1 MEIISKINES
11 RNIINKWKRQGLSIG
26 FVPTMGCLHQGHLS
40 LIEQA
45 RQENDKVIVSIF
57 VNPLQFGPNEDFSR
71 YPRSLDKDV
80 EGCRN
85 FGTDMVFTPSL
96 NELLPENNLVFVDVE
111 LLGNNLCGSSRPG
124 HFKGVCTI
132 VAKLFNILTPDRSYF
147 GEKDAQQ
154 LAIITRMVKDLN
166 FNTEIIPCLIVR
178 EADGLAMSSR
188 NIYLTPEERHAATII
203 TKSLSSA
210 KSLLQN
216 GERDSLTIRSHIIE
230 SIKTEP
236 LANIDY
242 VEIVDHSNLQF
253 VDKIENPILIAVAVY
268 FGKTRLIDNLTYKE
282 V

>member
-1 MEIISKINES
+1 MDIISKINET
-11 RNIINKWKRQGLSIG
+11 RNKINEWKKQGLSIG

-57 VNPLQFGPNEDFSR
+57 VNPLQFGPTEDFSR
-71 YPRSLDKDV
+71 YPRSLDKDL
-80 EGCRN
+80 EGCKN
-85 FGTDMVFTPSL
+85 FGADLVFTPSL
-96 NELLPENNLVFVDVE
+96 NELLPETNLVYVDVD

-124 HFKGVCTI
+124 HFRGVCTI

-147 GEKDAQQ
+147 GQKDAQQ

-166 FNTEIIPCLIVR
+166 FNTIIVPCPIVR

-188 NIYLTPEERHAATII
+188 NVYLTPEERKSATII
-203 TKSLSSA
+203 SKSLTAA
-210 KSLLQN
+210 KSLLEQ
-216 GERDSLTIRSHIIE
+216 GERDSLNIKSFIID
-230 SIKTEP
+230 SIKSEP

-242 VEIVDHSNLQF
+242 VEIVDHESLQY
-253 VDKIENPILIAVAVY
+253 VDTIEKPILIAVAVY
-268 FGKTRLIDNLTYKE
+268 FGKTRLIDNFTYKE

>member
-1 MEIISKINES
+1 METISKINEA

-71 YPRSLDKDV
+71 YPRSLDKDL
-80 EGCRN
+80 EGCKN
-85 FGTDMVFTPSL
+85 FGADLVFTPSL
-96 NELLPENNLVFVDVE
+96 NELLPEKNLIYVDVD

-124 HFKGVCTI
+124 HFRGVCTI

-147 GEKDAQQ
+147 GQKDAQQ
-154 LAIITRMVKDLN
+154 LAIISRMVKDLN
-166 FNTEIIPCLIVR
+166 FNTKIVPCPIVR

-188 NIYLTPEERHAATII
+188 NVYLTKEERKAATII
-203 TKSLSSA
+203 SKSLTAA
-210 KSLLQN
+210 KSLLEQ
-216 GERDSLTIRSHIIE
+216 GERDSFNIKSFIID
-230 SIKTEP
+230 SIKTQP

-242 VEIVDHSNLQF
+242 VEIVDHESLQY
-253 VDKIENPILIAVAVY
+253 VDIIEKPILIAVAVY
-268 FGKTRLIDNLTYKE
+268 FGKTRLIDNFTYKE

>member
-1 MEIISKINES
+1 MDIISKINEA
-11 RNIINKWKRQGLSIG
+11 RNKINEWKKQGLSIG

-71 YPRSLDKDV
+71 YPRSLDKDLD
-80 EGCRN
+80 GCRN
-85 FGTDMVFTPSL
+85 FGADLVFTPSL
-96 NELLPENNLVFVDVE
+96 NELLPEKNLVYVDVD

-124 HFKGVCTI
+124 HFRGVCTI

-147 GEKDAQQ
+147 GQKDAQQ

-166 FNTEIIPCLIVR
+166 FNTKIVPCPIIR

-188 NIYLTPEERHAATII
+188 NVYLTKEERKAATII
-203 TKSLSSA
+203 SRSLTAA
-210 KSLLQN
+210 KSLLEQ
-216 GERDSLTIRSHIIE
+216 GERDSLTIKSFIID

-242 VEIVDHSNLQF
+242 VEIVDHESLQY
-253 VDKIENPILIAVAVY
+253 VDIIEKPILIAVAVY
-268 FGKTRLIDNLTYKE
+268 FGKTRLIDNFTYKE

>member
-1 MEIISKINES
+1 METISKINEA

-71 YPRSLDKDV
+71 YPRSLDKDL
-80 EGCRN
+80 EGCKN
-85 FGTDMVFTPSL
+85 FGADLVFTPSL
-96 NELLPENNLVFVDVE
+96 NELLPEKNLIYVDVD

-124 HFKGVCTI
+124 HFRGVCTI

-147 GEKDAQQ
+147 GQKDAQQ

-166 FNTEIIPCLIVR
+166 FNTKIVPCPIVR

-188 NIYLTPEERHAATII
+188 NVYLTKEERKAATII
-203 TKSLSSA
+203 SKSLTAA
-210 KSLLQN
+210 KSLLEQ
-216 GERDSLTIRSHIIE
+216 GERDSLNIKSFIID

-242 VEIVDHSNLQF
+242 VEIVDHESLQY
-253 VDKIENPILIAVAVY
+253 VDNIEKPILIAVAVY
-268 FGKTRLIDNLTYKE
+268 FGKTRLIDNFTYTE

>member
-1 MEIISKINES
+1 METISKINEA
-11 RNIINKWKRQGLSIG
+11 RNIINEWKMQGLSIG

-71 YPRSLDKDV
+71 YPRSLDKDL

-85 FGTDMVFTPSL
+85 FGADLVFTPSL
-96 NELLPENNLVFVDVE
+96 NELLPEKNLVYVDVD

-124 HFKGVCTI
+124 HFRGVCTI

-147 GEKDAQQ
+147 GQKDAQQ
-154 LAIITRMVKDLN
+154 LAIISRMVKDLN
-166 FNTEIIPCLIVR
+166 FNTKIVPCPIVR

-188 NIYLTPEERHAATII
+188 NVYLTKEERKAATII
-203 TKSLSSA
+203 SKSLTAA
-210 KSLLQN
+210 KSLLEQ
-216 GERDSLTIRSHIIE
+216 GERDSFNIKSFIID
-230 SIKTEP
+230 SIKSES

-242 VEIVDHSNLQF
+242 VEIVDHESLQY
-253 VDKIENPILIAVAVY
+253 VDNIEKPILIAVAVY
-268 FGKTRLIDNLTYKE
+268 FGKTRLIDNFTYTE

>member
-1 MEIISKINES
+1 METISKINEA
-11 RNIINKWKRQGLSIG
+11 RNIINEWKRQDLSIG

-45 RQENDKVIVSIF
+45 KKENDKVIVSIF

-71 YPRSLDKDV
+71 YPRSLDKDL

-85 FGTDMVFTPSL
+85 FGADLVFTPSL
-96 NELLPENNLVFVDVE
+96 NELLSETNLVYVDVD

-124 HFKGVCTI
+124 HFRGVCTI
-132 VAKLFNILTPDRSYF
+132 VAKLFNILMPDRSYF
-147 GEKDAQQ
+147 GQKDAQQ

-166 FNTEIIPCLIVR
+166 FNTKIVPCPIVR

-188 NIYLTPEERHAATII
+188 NVYLTPEERKAATIVSR
-203 TKSLSSA
+203 SLLEA
-210 KSLLQN
+210 KSLLDQ
-216 GERDSLTIRSHIIE
+216 GERDSLNIKSFIID
-230 SIKTEP
+230 SIKSEP
-236 LANIDY
+236 LAKIDY
-242 VEIVDHSNLQF
+242 VEIVDHSTLQF
-253 VDKIENPILIAVAVY
+253 VDIIEKPILIAVAVY

>member
-1 MEIISKINES
+1 MVTISKIKEA
-11 RNIINKWKRQGLSIG
+11 RNIINEWKRQNISIG

-45 RQENDKVIVSIF
+45 RKENDKVIVSVF

-71 YPRSLDKDV
+71 YPRSLDKDL

-85 FGTDMVFTPSL
+85 FGADLVFTPSL
-96 NELLPENNLVFVDVE
+96 NELLPEKNLIHVDVD
-111 LLGNNLCGSSRPG
+111 LLGNNLCGNSRPG
-124 HFKGVCTI
+124 HFRGVCTI

-166 FNTEIIPCLIVR
+166 FNTQVIPCPIIR

-188 NIYLTPEERHAATII
+188 NVYLRPEERKAAVII
-203 TKSLSSA
+203 SRSLEKA
-210 KSLLQN
+210 KELLQH
-216 GERDSLTIRSHIIE
+216 GERDPLVIKSFIIE
-230 SIKTEP
+230 SIKSEP
-236 LANIDY
+236 LSQIDY
-242 VEIVDHSNLQF
+242 IEIVDKSTLQH
-253 VDKIENPILIAVAVY
+253 VEKIDSPILIAVAVY
-268 FGKTRLIDNLTYKE
+268 FGKTRLIDNLSYKE

>member
-1 MEIISKINES
+1 METISKINEA
-11 RNIINKWKRQGLSIG
+11 RNIINEWKKQGLSIG

-71 YPRSLDKDV
+71 YPRSLDKDL
-80 EGCRN
+80 EGCKN
-85 FGTDMVFTPSL
+85 FGADLVFTPSL
-96 NELLPENNLVFVDVE
+96 NELLPEKNLIYVDVD

-124 HFKGVCTI
+124 HFRGVCTI

-147 GEKDAQQ
+147 GQKDAQQ

-166 FNTEIIPCLIVR
+166 FNTEIVPCPIVR

-188 NIYLTPEERHAATII
+188 NVYLTKEERKAATII
-203 TKSLSSA
+203 SRSLTAA
-210 KSLLQN
+210 KSLLEQ
-216 GERDSLTIRSHIIE
+216 GERDSLNIKSFIID

-242 VEIVDHSNLQF
+242 VEIVDHESLQY
-253 VDKIENPILIAVAVY
+253 VDNIEKPILIAVAVY
-268 FGKTRLIDNLTYKE
+268 FGKTRLIDNFTYKE

>member
-1 MEIISKINES
+1 METISKINEA
-11 RNIINKWKRQGLSIG
+11 RNIINEWKKQGLSIG

-45 RQENDKVIVSIF
+45 RQENDKVVVSIF

-71 YPRSLDKDV
+71 YPRSLDKDLD
-80 EGCRN
+80 GCRN
-85 FGTDMVFTPSL
+85 FGADLVFTPSL
-96 NELLPENNLVFVDVE
+96 NELLPEKNLVYVDVD

-124 HFKGVCTI
+124 HFRGVCTI

-147 GEKDAQQ
+147 GQKDAQQ

-166 FNTEIIPCLIVR
+166 FNTKIVPCPIVR

-188 NIYLTPEERHAATII
+188 NVYLTKEERKAATII
-203 TKSLSSA
+203 SRSLTAA
-210 KSLLQN
+210 KSLLEQ
-216 GERDSLTIRSHIIE
+216 GERDSLTIKSFIID

-242 VEIVDHSNLQF
+242 VEIVDHESLQY
-253 VDKIENPILIAVAVY
+253 VDIIEKPILIAVAVY
-268 FGKTRLIDNLTYKE
+268 FGKTRLIDNFTYKE

>member
-1 MEIISKINES
+1 MEILSKIKQT
-11 RNIINKWKRQGLSIG
+11 RNLIKKWKQQNLTIG

-45 RQENDKVIVSIF
+45 RKENDKVIVSIF
-57 VNPLQFGPNEDFSR
+57 VNPLQFGPTEDFSR
-71 YPRSLDKDV
+71 YPRPLEKDL

-85 FGTDMVFTPSL
+85 FGADLIFTPTL
-96 NELLPENNLVFVDVE
+96 NELLPEKNLIYLDVE

-124 HFKGVCTI
+124 HFRGVCTI
-132 VAKLFNILTPDRSYF
+132 VAKLFNILTPNKSYF

-166 FNTEIIPCLIVR
+166 FETTVIPCPIIR

-188 NIYLTPEERHAATII
+188 NIYLKPEERIAARVIS
-203 TKSLSSA
+203 KSLA
-210 KSLLQN
+210 QARLLLDQ
-216 GERDSLTIRSHIIE
+216 GERDPFVIKSFIIGN
-230 SIKTEP
+230 IKSEP
-236 LANIDY
+236 LASIDY
-242 VEIVDHSNLQF
+242 IEIVDHTTLQF
-253 VDKIENPILIAVAVY
+253 VDKIEKPVLIAIAVH

>member
-1 MEIISKINES
+1 METISKINEA
-11 RNIINKWKRQGLSIG
+11 RNKINEWKKQGLSIG

-71 YPRSLDKDV
+71 YPRSLDKDL
-80 EGCRN
+80 EGCKN
-85 FGTDMVFTPSL
+85 FGADLVFTPSL
-96 NELLPENNLVFVDVE
+96 NELLPEKNLIYVDVD

-124 HFKGVCTI
+124 HFRGVCTI

-147 GEKDAQQ
+147 GQKDAQQ

-166 FNTEIIPCLIVR
+166 FNTEIVPCPIVI

-188 NIYLTPEERHAATII
+188 NVYLTKEERKAATII
-203 TKSLSSA
+203 SRSLTAA
-210 KSLLQN
+210 KSLLEQ
-216 GERDSLTIRSHIIE
+216 GERDSLNIKSFIID

-242 VEIVDHSNLQF
+242 VEIVDHESLQY
-253 VDKIENPILIAVAVY
+253 VDTIEKPILIAVAVY
-268 FGKTRLIDNLTYKE
+268 FGKTRLIDNFTYKE

>member
-1 MEIISKINES
+1 MDIISKINEA
-11 RNIINKWKRQGLSIG
+11 RNQINEWKKQGLSIG

-57 VNPLQFGPNEDFSR
+57 VNPLQFGPTEDFSR
-71 YPRSLDKDV
+71 YPRSLDKDL
-80 EGCRN
+80 EGCKN
-85 FGTDMVFTPSL
+85 FGADLVFTPSL
-96 NELLPENNLVFVDVE
+96 NELLPETNLVYVDVD

-124 HFKGVCTI
+124 HFRGVCTI

-147 GEKDAQQ
+147 GQKDAQQ

-166 FNTEIIPCLIVR
+166 FNTIIIPCPIVR

-188 NIYLTPEERHAATII
+188 NVYLTPEERKSATII
-203 TKSLSSA
+203 SKSLTAA
-210 KSLLQN
+210 KSLLEQ
-216 GERDSLTIRSHIIE
+216 GERDSLNIKSFIID
-230 SIKTEP
+230 SIKSEP

-242 VEIVDHSNLQF
+242 VEIVDHSTLQY
-253 VDKIENPILIAVAVY
+253 VDTIEKPILIAVAVY
-268 FGKTRLIDNLTYKE
+268 FGKTRLIDNFTYKE

>member
-1 MEIISKINES
+1 METISKINEA
-11 RNIINKWKRQGLSIG
+11 RNIINEWKRQGLSIG

-57 VNPLQFGPNEDFSR
+57 VNPLQFGPHEDFSR
-71 YPRSLDKDV
+71 YPRSLDKDL

-85 FGTDMVFTPSL
+85 FGADLVFTPSL
-96 NELLPENNLVFVDVE
+96 KELLPETNLVYVDVD

-124 HFKGVCTI
+124 HFRGVCTI

-147 GEKDAQQ
+147 GQKDAQQ

-166 FNTEIIPCLIVR
+166 FSTKIVPCPIVR

-188 NIYLTPEERHAATII
+188 NVYLTKEERKAATII
-203 TKSLSSA
+203 SKSLTAA
-210 KSLLQN
+210 KSLLEQ
-216 GERDSLTIRSHIIE
+216 GERDSLNIKSFIID

-242 VEIVDHSNLQF
+242 VEIVDHSTLQF
-253 VDKIENPILIAVAVY
+253 TDTIEKPILIAVAVY
-268 FGKTRLIDNLTYKE
+268 FGKTRLIDNFTYKE

>member
-1 MEIISKINES
+1 METISKINEA
-11 RNIINKWKRQGLSIG
+11 RNIINEWKKQGLSIG

-71 YPRSLDKDV
+71 YPRSLDKDL
-80 EGCRN
+80 EGCKN
-85 FGTDMVFTPSL
+85 FGADLVFTPSL
-96 NELLPENNLVFVDVE
+96 NELLPEKNLIYVDVD

-124 HFKGVCTI
+124 HFRGVCTI
-132 VAKLFNILTPDRSYF
+132 VAKLFNILTPDKSYF
-147 GEKDAQQ
+147 GQKDAQQ

-166 FNTEIIPCLIVR
+166 FNTKIVPCPIVR

-188 NIYLTPEERHAATII
+188 NVYLTKEERKAATII
-203 TKSLSSA
+203 SRSLTAA
-210 KSLLQN
+210 KSLLEQ
-216 GERDSLTIRSHIIE
+216 GERDSLNIKSFIID

-242 VEIVDHSNLQF
+242 VEIVDHESLQY
-253 VDKIENPILIAVAVY
+253 VDNIEKPILIAVAVY
-268 FGKTRLIDNLTYKE
+268 FGKTRLIDNFTYKE

>member
-1 MEIISKINES
+1 METISKINEA

-71 YPRSLDKDV
+71 YPRSLDKDL
-80 EGCRN
+80 EGCKN
-85 FGTDMVFTPSL
+85 FGADLVFTPSL
-96 NELLPENNLVFVDVE
+96 NELLPEKNLIYVDVD

-124 HFKGVCTI
+124 HFRGVCTI

-147 GEKDAQQ
+147 GQKDAQQ

-166 FNTEIIPCLIVR
+166 FNTKIVPCPIVR

-188 NIYLTPEERHAATII
+188 NVYLTKEERKAATII
-203 TKSLSSA
+203 SRSLTAA
-210 KSLLQN
+210 KSLLEQ
-216 GERDSLTIRSHIIE
+216 GERDSLNIKSFIID
-230 SIKTEP
+230 SIKSEP
-236 LANIDY
+236 LSNIDY
-242 VEIVDHSNLQF
+242 VEIVDHESLQY
-253 VDKIENPILIAVAVY
+253 VDNIEKPILIAIAVY
-268 FGKTRLIDNLTYKE
+268 FGKTRLIDNFTYKE

>member
-1 MEIISKINES
+1 METISKINEA
-11 RNIINKWKRQGLSIG
+11 RNIIKEWKRQNLSIG

-71 YPRSLDKDV
+71 YPRSLDKDL
-80 EGCRN
+80 EGCKN
-85 FGTDMVFTPSL
+85 FGADLVFTPSL
-96 NELLPENNLVFVDVE
+96 NELLPEKNLIYIDVD

-124 HFKGVCTI
+124 HFRGVCTI

-147 GEKDAQQ
+147 GQKDSQQ
-154 LAIITRMVKDLN
+154 LAIIIRMVKDLN
-166 FNTEIIPCLIVR
+166 FDTIIVPCPIVR

-188 NIYLTPEERHAATII
+188 NVYLTKEERKAATII
-203 TKSLSSA
+203 SRSLTAA
-210 KSLLQN
+210 KSLLEQ
-216 GERDSLTIRSHIIE
+216 GERDSLNIKSFIID

-242 VEIVDHSNLQF
+242 VEIVDHESLQY
-253 VDKIENPILIAVAVY
+253 VDTIEKPILIAVAVY
-268 FGKTRLIDNLTYKE
+268 FGKTRLIDNFTYKE
-282 V
+282 A

>member
-1 MEIISKINES
+1 METLSKINET
-11 RNIINKWKRQGLSIG
+11 RNLIKKWKKQDFTIG

-45 RQENDKVIVSIF
+45 KKENDKVIVSIF

-71 YPRSLDKDV
+71 YPRSLDKDL

-85 FGTDMVFTPSL
+85 FGADLIFTPSL
-96 NELLPENNLVFVDVE
+96 NELLPEKNLVYVDVD

-132 VAKLFNILTPDRSYF
+132 VAKLFNILNPDKSYF

-154 LAIITRMVKDLN
+154 LAIITRMVDDLN
-166 FNTEIIPCLIVR
+166 FNTTIVPCPIIR

-188 NIYLTPEERHAATII
+188 NVYLTPDERRAATVISRSLKA
-203 TKSLSSA
+203 TKA
-210 KSLLQN
+210 LLKE
-216 GERDSLTIRSHIIE
+216 GERDLLILKSYIINSL
-230 SIKTEP
+230 KTEP

-242 VEIVDHSNLQF
+242 VEIVDHSTLQF
-253 VDKIENPILIAVAVY
+253 IEEIKKPILIAVAVH
-268 FGKTRLIDNLTYKE
+268 FGKTRLIDNLIFKE